1 MAFLAQLLLDDTTSS
16 ASAGAASMVTLIIVL
31 AVVVLYIASMW
42 AIFSKAG
49 QPGWAAII
57 PIYNTFVL
65 LRVCGRPAWWFILLL
80 IPFVNIVVSFIMV
93 FDLAK
98 AFGRGAGFGL
108 GLLFLSIIF
117 YPILGFGSS
126 RFVGR
131 VAQPVGMRV

>member
-1 MAFLAQLLLDDTTSS
+1 MASLAHVLLDATTGS
-16 ASAGAASMVTLIIVL
+16 ANAGAASAIIVVIVL
-31 AVVVLYIASMW
+31 AIAVLYIASSW

-49 QPGWAAII
+49 QPGLAAII

-65 LRVCGRPAWWFILLL
+65 LRVCGRPAWWFILLI
-80 IPFVNIVVSFIMV
+80 IPLVDIVVALIMV

-117 YPILGFGSS
+117 YPVLGFGSS
-126 RFVGR
+126 RYVGR
-131 VAQPVGMRV
+131 VAQPVGVRM